1 MRTPALAI
9 GWAIWYQHR
18 RGLVACALALLVM
31 AIADPILFALTGSPA
46 VVITSTVPLAGVYFV
61 ILNSLLVVE
70 DAGSLSS
77 KSPKHRFILPMRTHS
92 LVFWPML
99 YAWIVAGL
107 LWLATAGLIHWSSG
121 FQTPLLLPALGMATL
136 VVWMQA
142 VSWLPIPNIWLR
154 DAMTIV
160 VLGPLAALPVWL
172 AYSGLTSPALVAAL
186 LIGYSAMAYPLG
198 LIAVGSDRR
207 GQVWP
212 RFVPGSTNREGSAT
226 TSTPSQGRR
235 PFRSAGEAQF
245 WFEWRC
251 HGLVLPGL
259 VGLLMLVYLLLLTE
273 LAFMAPRPFHPI
285 FFMFLT
291 APVLLPVFLAGSVG
305 PAMGQLA
312 APFGVN
318 SRRFITFVAIRPMTS
333 GGMVAAKLRMATLS
347 VLLTWA
353 VVAVAAALGMATAGR
368 ALGLMELAR
377 GFFEPYANPKGLAF
391 MVLGATLLVAVT
403 WKQLTSGLACA
414 LSGRR
419 WMTQSVG
426 LTYLAID
433 TGLVAAGL
441 WLLNHPRDLPRVLSI
456 LPYLVVCAAILKGA
470 VAIVTF
476 WAALRG
482 GLITW
487 STVRNGLAIWLAL
500 SACAFACVPFVLS
513 TTPPAISNP
522 ILLLCI
528 LAFMPLSRFALAP
541 LALDWNRH
549 R

>member
-9 GWAIWYQHR
+9 GWAIWCQHR
-18 RGLVACALALLVM
+18 RGLVACALALVVM
-31 AIADPILFALTGSPA
+31 AIADPILFALTRSPA

-70 DAGSLSS
+70 DAGSLASR
-77 KSPKHRFILPMRTHS
+77 SPKHRFVLPVRTHT

-99 YAWIVAGL
+99 YGWIAAGS

-136 VVWMQA
+136 MVWMQA

-154 DAMTIV
+154 DTMTIV
-160 VLGPLAALPVWL
+160 VLGPLAGLPVWL
-172 AYSGLTSPALVAAL
+172 TYSDLTSPALVAAL

-207 GQVWP
+207 GEVW
-212 RFVPGSTNREGSAT
+212 RVVPGSTNREESAT
-226 TSTPSQGRR
+226 TSKPSQGRR

-259 VGLLMLVYLLLLTE
+259 VGLLSLVYTLLLTE
-273 LAFMAPRPFHPI
+273 IALTAPRPFNPN
-285 FFMFLT
+285 FFMILT
-291 APVLLPVFLAGSVG
+291 MPVLMPVFLAGSVG
-305 PAMGQLA
+305 RAIGQLTP
-312 APFGVN
+312 PFGVN
-318 SRRFITFVAIRPMTS
+318 SRRFITFVLIRPMTS
-333 GGMVAAKLRMATLS
+333 GGMVGAKLRMATLS

-353 VVAVAAALGMATAGR
+353 AVAVAAALWMATAGR
-368 ALGLMELAR
+368 ALGVMDLAR
-377 GFFEPYANPKGLAF
+377 GFFQPYANPKGLAF
-391 MVLGATLLVAVT
+391 MLLGATLFVAVT
-403 WKQLTSGLACA
+403 WKQLTSGFACA

-419 WMTQSVG
+419 WIAGIVA
-426 LTYLAID
+426 LAHLAIVM
-433 TGLVAAGL
+433 GLVAAGF
-441 WLLNHPRDLPRVLSI
+441 WLVNHPEVLPRIVSI
-456 LPYLVVCAAILKGA
+456 LPYLVACAAILKGA

-487 STVRNGLAIWLAL
+487 STVGSVLAVWLVL
-500 SACAFACVPFVLS
+500 SACAFACVPLES
-513 TTPPAISNP
+513 SAPPPAISKP

-528 LAFMPLSRFALAP
+528 LVFMPLSRFALAP

>member
-1 MRTPALAI
+1 VHTPALAI

-18 RGLVACALALLVM
+18 RGLVACALAFLVM
-31 AIADPILFALTGSPA
+31 AIADPIFFALTRSPA

-77 KSPKHRFILPMRTHS
+77 RSPKHRFVLPVRTHT

-99 YAWIVAGL
+99 YGSIVAGL

-121 FQTPLLLPALGMATL
+121 YQTPLLLPALGMATL
-136 VVWMQA
+136 MVWMQA

-154 DAMTIV
+154 DTMTIV

-172 AYSGLTSPALVAAL
+172 TYSGLTSPALVAAL

-198 LIAVGSDRR
+198 LAAIGSDRR
-207 GQVWP
+207 GEVWRIFP
-212 RFVPGSTNREGSAT
+212 RSNGREASAT
-226 TSTPSQGRR
+226 TSTLSSRPR
-235 PFRSAGEAQF
+235 PFRSAQEAQF
-245 WFEWRC
+245 WYEWRC

-259 VGLLMLVYLLLLTE
+259 VSVLTLVFTLLLTE
-273 LAFMAPRPFHPI
+273 IAFTAPRPFNPI

-291 APVLLPVFLAGSVG
+291 APVLMPVFLAGSG
-305 PAMGQLA
+305 SPAMGQLA
-312 APFGVN
+312 PPFGVN
-318 SRRFITFVAIRPMTS
+318 SRRSITFVAIRPMTS
-333 GGMVAAKLRMATLS
+333 GGMVAAKLRMAIVS

-353 VVAVAAALGMATAGR
+353 LVAVAAVLWMATAGR

-377 GFFEPYANPKGLAF
+377 GFFRPYANPKGLAF
-391 MVLGATLLVAVT
+391 MLLGAILLVAVT
-403 WKQLTSGLACA
+403 WKQLTSGFACA

-419 WMTQSVG
+419 WMTESVG
-426 LTYLAID
+426 LAYLAIV

-441 WLLNHPRDLPRVLSI
+441 WLLNHPVDLPRALSI

-470 VAIVTF
+470 VAIMTF

-487 STVRNGLAIWLAL
+487 STVGSVLAIWLAL
-500 SACAFACVPFVLS
+500 SACSLVCVSLVSS
-513 TTPPAISNP
+513 TTPPAVSKP
-522 ILLLCI
+522 IMLLGI
-528 LAFMPLSRFALAP
+528 LAFMPLSRFALAT
-541 LALDWNRH
+541 LAIDWNRH

>member
-9 GWAIWYQHR
+9 GWAIWVQHR
-18 RGLVACALALLVM
+18 RGLAGCALALLVM
-31 AIADPILFALTGSPA
+31 AVADPILFALTRSPA

-77 KSPKHRFILPMRTHS
+77 RSPKHRFVLPVRTHT

-99 YAWIVAGL
+99 YGWIAAGL
-107 LWLATAGLIHWSSG
+107 LWLVTAGLIHWSSG

-136 VVWMQA
+136 MVWMQA

-154 DAMTIV
+154 DTMTIV

-172 AYSGLTSPALVAAL
+172 TYSGLTSPALVAAL

-207 GQVWP
+207 GEVW
-212 RFVPGSTNREGSAT
+212 RVVPGSTNREGSAT

-259 VGLLMLVYLLLLTE
+259 VGLLSLVFTLLLTE
-273 LAFMAPRPFHPI
+273 IAFTAPRPFKPI
-285 FFMFLT
+285 FFLFLT
-291 APVLLPVFLAGSVG
+291 MLVLMPVFLAGSVG
-305 PAMGQLA
+305 PAMGLLA
-312 APFGVN
+312 PPFGVN

-333 GGMVAAKLRMATLS
+333 GGVVAAKLRMAIVS
-347 VLLTWA
+347 VMLTWA
-353 VVAVAAALGMATAGR
+353 VVAIVVAVWMVIAGR
-368 ALGLMELAR
+368 ALGFWALAR
-377 GFFEPYANPKGLAF
+377 AFFQPYANPRGLAL
-391 MVLGATLLVAVT
+391 VLPGAFLLLALT
-403 WKQLTSGLACA
+403 WKQLTSGFACG

-419 WMTQSVG
+419 WIADIVA
-426 LTYLAID
+426 LAHFAIV
-433 TGLVAAGL
+433 TGLVAAGF
-441 WLLNHPRDLPRVLSI
+441 WLVNHPEVLPRIVSI

-482 GLITW
+482 GLITG
-487 STVRNGLAIWLAL
+487 STVGSVLAIWLAL
-500 SACAFACVPFVLS
+500 SACAFACVQLVSS
-513 TTPPAISNP
+513 TTPPAFSKP